1 MITTPESG
9 ILIKYFTKLKNK
21 SFDHETSKN
30 KKKTDFIFTQI
41 FEDLKNIQQK
51 ITYSSSKKEL
61 YRFQI
66 KKINNIRQIPKPR
79 NFNQKGFPEDIRKHI
94 EKTVIYQIEYLFSLD
109 GRNIKVHFILEEQD
123 ISQSIDY
130 FSQSIEKMILWLS
143 FIDKYSSKKCSK
155 MLTIYIYMTSLLKTL
170 PTSNIDI
177 IDENHA
183 NTAFTYTCI
192 PVSEI
197 VIFRKE
203 EWFKVFLHET
213 FHNFGLDFSGM
224 NNGYCKEHILSIFDV
239 TSEVNLYEAY
249 TEFWGEIMNCLLTS
263 FFFTQNKNNLSGF
276 LLTTYFL
283 IDLERKFS
291 FFQMVKVLDFMGLT
305 YHDLYSLSKQSQL
318 KRNTFYK
325 ENTSILAYYVI
336 KTILINQYMDFIVW
350 CDTCHFS
357 LLDFKKTMN
366 HQKEFCKYI
375 EYHYKTKIMLERTHD
390 MEEVVDHM
398 NAKKKN
404 ADFLKNT
411 MRMSLLEMV

>member
-9 ILIKYFTKLKNK
+9 FLIKYFTKLKNK
-21 SFDHETSKN
+21 SFDHETSTN

-41 FEDLKNIQQK
+41 FEDLKIIQQK
-51 ITYSSSKKEL
+51 ITSKKEL

-123 ISQSIDY
+123 INQSIDY

-155 MLTIYIYMTSLLKTL
+155 TLTIYIYMTSLLKTL

-183 NTAFTYTCI
+183 NTAFTYTCV

-224 NNGYCKEHILSIFDV
+224 NNDYCKEHILSIFDV

-263 FFFTQNKNNLSGF
+263 FFFSKNKNDLSGF
-276 LLTTYFL
+276 LNTTYFL

-305 YHDLYSLSKQSQL
+305 YHDLYSLTKQSQL

-398 NAKKKN
+398 KAKKKN
-404 ADFLKNT
+404 GYFLKNT
-411 MRMSLLEMV
+411 MRMTLLEMV

>member
-9 ILIKYFTKLKNK
+9 FLIKYFTKLKNK

-30 KKKTDFIFTQI
+30 KKKTDFIFTHI
-41 FEDLKNIQQK
+41 FEDLKIIQQK
-51 ITYSSSKKEL
+51 ITFKKEL

-155 MLTIYIYMTSLLKTL
+155 TLTIYIYMTSLLKTL

-224 NNGYCKEHILSIFDV
+224 NNDYCKEHILSIFDV

-263 FFFTQNKNNLSGF
+263 FFFSKNKNNLSGF
-276 LLTTYFL
+276 LSTTYFL

-305 YHDLYSLSKQSQL
+305 YHDLYSLTKQSQL

-375 EYHYKTKIMLERTHD
+375 EYHYKTKIMLERTRE
-390 MEEVVDHM
+390 MEEVVDHR

-411 MRMSLLEMV
+411 MRMTLLEMV

>member
-9 ILIKYFTKLKNK
+9 NLIKYFTKLKNNL
-21 SFDHETSKN
+21 FDHETSKN

-51 ITYSSSKKEL
+51 ITSKKDL

-109 GRNIKVHFILEEQD
+109 GRNIKVYFILEEQD

-224 NNGYCKEHILSIFDV
+224 NNDYCKEHILSIFDV
-239 TSEVNLYEAY
+239 TSEVNLYESY
-249 TEFWGEIMNCLLTS
+249 TEFWAEIMNCLLTS
-263 FFFTQNKNNLSGF
+263 FFFSKNKNNLSGF
-276 LLTTYFL
+276 LTTTYFL

-305 YHDLYSLSKQSQL
+305 YHDLYSLTKQSQL

-375 EYHYKTKIMLERTHD
+375 EYHYKTKIMLERTRE
-390 MEEVVDHM
+390 MEEVVDHRK
-398 NAKKKN
+398 AKKKN

-411 MRMSLLEMV
+411 MRMTLLEMV

>member
-9 ILIKYFTKLKNK
+9 FLIKYFTKLKNK

-51 ITYSSSKKEL
+51 ITSKKEL

-66 KKINNIRQIPKPR
+66 KKINNIRQIPKPK

-109 GRNIKVHFILEEQD
+109 GRNIKVHFILEEEN
-123 ISQSIDY
+123 INQSIDY

-224 NNGYCKEHILSIFDV
+224 NNDYCKEHILSIFDV

-263 FFFTQNKNNLSGF
+263 FFFSKNKNDLSGF
-276 LLTTYFL
+276 LSTTYFL

-291 FFQMVKVLDFMGLT
+291 FFQMVKVLDFMGLK
-305 YHDLYSLSKQSQL
+305 YHDLYSLTKQSQV

-336 KTILINQYMDFIVW
+336 KTVLINQYMDFIVW

-375 EYHYKTKIMLERTHD
+375 EYHYKTKIMLERTRD
-390 MEEVVDHM
+390 MEEVVDYM
-398 NAKKKN
+398 KAKKRKG
-404 ADFLKNT
+404 DYLKNT
-411 MRMSLLEMV
+411 MRMTLLEMV

>member
-9 ILIKYFTKLKNK
+9 FLIKYFTKLKNK

-30 KKKTDFIFTQI
+30 KKKTDFIFTHI
-41 FEDLKNIQQK
+41 FEDLKIIQQK
-51 ITYSSSKKEL
+51 ITSKKDL

-155 MLTIYIYMTSLLKTL
+155 TLTIYIYMTSLLKTL

-224 NNGYCKEHILSIFDV
+224 NNDYCKEHILSIFDV

-249 TEFWGEIMNCLLTS
+249 TEFWAEIMNCLLTS
-263 FFFTQNKNNLSGF
+263 FFFTQNKNDLSGF
-276 LLTTYFL
+276 LSTTYFL

-305 YHDLYSLSKQSQL
+305 YHDLYSLSKQSQI

-375 EYHYKTKIMLERTHD
+375 EYHYKTKIMLERTRE

-411 MRMSLLEMV
+411 MRMTLLEMVSE

>member
-9 ILIKYFTKLKNK
+9 LLIKYFTKLKNK

-51 ITYSSSKKEL
+51 ITTKKEL

-130 FSQSIEKMILWLS
+130 FSQSIEKIILWLS

-224 NNGYCKEHILSIFDV
+224 NNDYCKEHILSIFDV

-263 FFFTQNKNNLSGF
+263 FFFSKNKNNLSGF
-276 LLTTYFL
+276 LSTTYFL

-305 YHDLYSLSKQSQL
+305 YHDLYSLTKQSQL

-375 EYHYKTKIMLERTHD
+375 EYHYKTKIMLERTRE
-390 MEEVVDHM
+390 MEEVVDHR

-411 MRMSLLEMV
+411 MRMTLLEMV

>member
-9 ILIKYFTKLKNK
+9 FLIKYFTKLKNK
-21 SFDHETSKN
+21 SFDHEPSKN
-30 KKKTDFIFTQI
+30 KKKTDFIFSHI

-51 ITYSSSKKEL
+51 ITSKKEL

-94 EKTVIYQIEYLFSLD
+94 EKTAIYQIEYFFSLD
-109 GRNIKVHFILEEQD
+109 GRNIKVHFILEEVD
-123 ISQSIDY
+123 INQSIDY

-197 VIFRKE
+197 IIFRKE

-224 NNGYCKEHILSIFDV
+224 NNDYCKEHILSIFDV

-263 FFFTQNKNNLSGF
+263 FFFSKNKNDLSGF
-276 LLTTYFL
+276 LSTTYFL

-305 YHDLYSLSKQSQL
+305 YHDLYSLSKQSQV

-336 KTILINQYMDFIVW
+336 KTILINQYMDFVVW

-375 EYHYKTKIMLERTHD
+375 EYHYKTKIMLERTHE

-398 NAKKKN
+398 KAKKN
-404 ADFLKNT
+404 TDFLKNT
-411 MRMSLLEMV
+411 MRMTLLEMV